1 MPEPQSSPKTESP
14 LSGLGRVLTFIRFSH
29 TVFALPF
36 ALGSMI
42 VAAHGLPSVRIFALI
57 ILAMVFART
66 AAMVFNRLTDWEID
80 KGNPRTAGR
89 HKLISRQSAIA
100 LLLTSSA
107 AFVIT
112 SYFINRACFLFSPL
126 ALIILFFYSIT
137 KRFTSYSHFFLG
149 FALGISCIGAWLAV
163 LGRFDLPPF
172 VLAVAVILWVAGFDL
187 IYATQD
193 VEFDKA
199 AGLHSLVV
207 KLGVPQTLQVAQ
219 WLHGAMWL
227 LLGGFGWAA
236 HLGPIYFASLV
247 IILGALIYEHAV
259 ARKLDLAA
267 INQAF
272 FQSNAFVGTVF
283 LIAVVADSL
292 RH

>member
-1 MPEPQSSPKTESP
+1 MSVTQSPSKHEGPF
-14 LSGLGRVLTFIRFSH
+14 SGFVRLLTFIRFSH

-42 VAAHGLPSVRIFALI
+42 VAAHGWPTLRIFGLI
-57 ILAMVFART
+57 LLAMVFART
-66 AAMVFNRLTDWEID
+66 AAMVFNRLADWEID

-89 HKLISRQSAIA
+89 HKLVSRPSAIA
-100 LLLTSSA
+100 LLVFSSA
-107 AFVIT
+107 AFIAT
-112 SYFINRACFLFSPL
+112 SYFINSACFLFSPL
-126 ALIILFFYSIT
+126 ALIILFFYSLT

-163 LGRFDLPPF
+163 RGQFEFPPF

-193 VEFDKA
+193 MEFDKA

-207 KLGVPQTLQVAQ
+207 RLGVPRTLVVAQ
-219 WLHGAMWL
+219 WLHAAMWL
-227 LLGGFGWAA
+227 LLGAFGWAA
-236 HLGPIYFASLV
+236 QLGAIYYGALV
-247 IILGALIYEHAV
+247 IILGALVYEHAV

-272 FQSNAFVGTVF
+272 FQSNAFVGVVF
-283 LIAVVADSL
+283 LAAIALDRGL
-292 RH
+292 H